1 MENKQR
7 ALNYLGLARR
17 GSNLVYGEE
26 TVGGVCRAGHARL
39 IIVAK
44 DAGDHTYRRAK
55 SYVNG
60 KKIPLRCVS
69 FTKGELGAAL
79 GCGVCAIAAVTD
91 VALARAFVQAL
102 GEPEKDAELLQDLD
116 RRVQR
121 VVKRRQEEKAHEKSI
136 RTGRKKTRSTKK
148 HESAE
153 G

>member
-39 IIVAK
+39 LIVAR
-44 DAGDHTYRRAK
+44 DASDHTVRRAK
-55 SYVNG
+55 SYING
-60 KKIPLRCVS
+60 RKIPLRPVP
-69 FTKGELGAAL
+69 FTKEELGGAL
-79 GCGVCAIAAVTD
+79 GCGVCAIAALTD

-102 GEPEKDAELLQDLD
+102 GEPERDAALLEELD

-121 VVKRRQEEKAHEKSI
+121 VVKRRQEEKAHEKNI
-136 RTGRKKTRSTKK
+136 RRGIKKRRTGQAK
-148 HESAE
+148 ESAE
-153 G
+153 